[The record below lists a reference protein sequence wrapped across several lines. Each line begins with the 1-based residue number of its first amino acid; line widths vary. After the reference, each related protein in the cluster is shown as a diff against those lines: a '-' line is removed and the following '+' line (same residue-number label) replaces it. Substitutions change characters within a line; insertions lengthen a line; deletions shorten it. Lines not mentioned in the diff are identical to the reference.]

1 MQDSPAKFYEDTVKG
16 ARELARPELIK
27 VMTNESADSVHWL
40 EDSFG
45 LDMGVLGRLGGHSF
59 PRTHRGKEQFPG
71 MTITY
76 ALMERLEEIA
86 KKEPH
91 RARVINRATVK
102 RLLTDASGVVTG
114 VEYEHK
120 GALHTAQGPVVI
132 ATGGY
137 GADFSASGLLAKH
150 RPDLANSNIATTNGE
165 HCTGDGI
172 RMAEQIGANTV
183 DMKQVQVH
191 PTGLVDPRDP
201 NCKVKVRS
209 KDWVSSLFFTR
220 CAVAR
225 GRGVARHW
233 RDSAQRRGPALLQ
246 RARPPRLRDGRDEQG
261 QGAVPPAAQQR
272 LRQGD

>member
-1 MQDSPAKFYEDTVKG
+1 MLTATTAGTRTQLAQGVQDSPAKFYEDTVKG

-40 EDSFG
+40 EDRFG

-86 KKEPH
+86 KAEPH
-91 RARVINRATVK
+91 RARVINRATAK
-102 RLLTDASGVVTG
+102 RLLTDASGAVTG

-120 GALHTAQGPVVI
+120 GALHTAHGPVVI

-137 GADFSASGLLAKH
+137 GADFSPSGLLAKH
-150 RPDLANSNIATTNGE
+150 RPDLASSKIATTNGE

-201 NCKVKVRS
+201 DCKVKARLSQVLFGSASLTPFRS
-209 KDWVSSLFFTR
+209 GSPPRL
-220 CAVAR
+220 CAAR
-225 GRGVARHW
+225 ARFCSTA
-233 RDSAQRRGPALLQ
+233 RDSASATSW
-246 RARPPRLRDGRDEQG
+246 AT
-261 QGAVPPAAQQR
+261 ATT
-272 LRQGD
+272 

>member
-1 MQDSPAKFYEDTVKG
+1 VQDSPAKFYEDTVKG

-27 VMTNESADSVHWL
+27 VLANESADSVHWL
-40 EDSFG
+40 EDSFA

-76 ALMERLEEIA
+76 ALMERMEEIC

-91 RARVINRATVK
+91 RARVVNRAVVK
-102 RLLTDASGVVTG
+102 RVITDGNGVATG

-120 GALHTAQGPVVI
+120 GSLHTAEGPVVI

-137 GADFSASGLLAKH
+137 GADFSANGLLAKY
-150 RPDLANSNIATTNGE
+150 RPELANSNIATTNGE

-201 NCKVKVRS
+201 NSKVKVRQLICFL
-209 KDWVSSLFFTR
+209 SSLLILL
-220 CAVAR
+220 VAG
-225 GRGVARHW
+225 GRGAARDGG
-233 RDSAQRRGPALLQ
+233 DSVEWSGTAILQ
-246 RARPPRLRDGRDEQG
+246 RAGPPRLRDGRDEQG
-261 QGAVPPAAQQR
+261 QGPLSPAAQLG